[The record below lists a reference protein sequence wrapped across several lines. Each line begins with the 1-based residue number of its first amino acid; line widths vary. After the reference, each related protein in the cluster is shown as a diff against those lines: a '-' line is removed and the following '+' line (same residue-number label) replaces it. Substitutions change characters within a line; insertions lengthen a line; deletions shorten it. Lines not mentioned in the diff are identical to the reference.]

1 MEESGHTV
9 SPDQSMFLFLKLIS
23 RSTPHSFA
31 QPSSSSHTPAPTSS
45 ANTTIE
51 YDFTHTK

>member
-31 QPSSSSHTPAPTSS
+31 QPSSSSHTPAPTCS
-45 ANTTIE
+45 AIPTIE
-51 YDFTHTK
+51 YDFTHSM